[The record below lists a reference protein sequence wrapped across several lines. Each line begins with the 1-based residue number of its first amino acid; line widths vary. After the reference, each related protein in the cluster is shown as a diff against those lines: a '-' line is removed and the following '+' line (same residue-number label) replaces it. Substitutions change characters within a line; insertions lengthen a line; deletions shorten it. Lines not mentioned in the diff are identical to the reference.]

1 MVANFLSILLMNIMT
16 LITRSLSFDY
26 NNDDYYMMMT
36 IDYNNDDYYTMMTM
50 VDDNDDDQD

>member
-1 MVANFLSILLMNIMT
+1 MVANFLSNLLMNIMT

-36 IDYNNDDYYTMMTM
+36 MIDDH
-50 VDDNDDDQD
+50 DDDQD